1 MKKLLSML
9 LSLVMLVGCAVGLA
23 VPTSAAEPAAPS
35 ALPNG
40 NGIDLTKTWVDWS
53 ELGLLSTA
61 NSVDTDGMM
70 KIGTKNAQVW
80 SGNGD
85 AAILSEP
92 LAWHGASGIMFYVDA
107 SDVET
112 VDFMLEMLSD
122 GARPNNAT
130 NAATGYTQLNTTPN
144 TGSQTSAYRYNGT
157 AWTEI
162 STSTSYFAVDGA
174 QSGWYYVPLTSFIYK
189 GGSAKNLTTDNAYGK
204 NFVEFMSNFEK
215 ARVIRMSV
223 RSNVLGL
230 RFGDIKLVYELPE
243 NISEHYSTAPLFNNV
258 TISTQEGTAASIL
271 NGSAVTVTGMVGNG
285 TDKAANSTSS
295 SSNRAWLNDL
305 NVKNLANASGLRF
318 YVDASALDEGSAL
331 QLRLRLM
338 SDVKVASTTDVYKN
352 GGNGNLVSSPSW
364 GNPQYVC
371 RAENSVAYYFG
382 DDGSEGTLNIQSD
395 AADSNNGD
403 LFEALPANYKGYVY
417 IPFDSYWM
425 SAVSFNH
432 NGLYLPFSVAG
443 ANYPLT
449 QIAICHAIE
458 NYTAGGSDA
467 VTYKDFQVV
476 YEDTAF
482 SGASISLANNINVN
496 FYANIQDDTTLPT
509 LKYSVA
515 GTQKTVNGEKVS
527 DGVYK
532 FVCSDI
538 LPQMMTESIDAIL
551 SAKVG
556 DYTVSSKL
564 KYSIREYCETMLA
577 DSASTAEL
585 KTLLVDLLYYGDAAQ
600 KYAGYKTDDLA
611 TKNLSSEQKALRS
624 AETVSAITSQI
635 TNNGTVNADYSW
647 QTTALRLEGSLALK
661 LKLYVADTE
670 NLTAEVALNGRTT
683 VYDTFEEGAGY
694 YTVIFRNIGAAE
706 LDDEITL
713 TLKKNGETVGQTVT
727 CSVAAYLK
735 ALSENA
741 ENTEA
746 VNELIRSIYAYG
758 SSAKTYGAQ

>member
-9 LSLVMLVGCAVGLA
+9 LSLVMLVGCAVGLV
-23 VPTSAAEPAAPS
+23 VPASAAEPAAAPS

-40 NGIDLTKTWVDWS
+40 NGIDVTKTWVDWS
-53 ELGLLSTA
+53 ELGLISTF
-61 NSVDTDGMM
+61 NSVDDDGMM
-70 KIGTKNAQVW
+70 KIGTAKVQVW
-80 SGNGD
+80 SGSGNNT
-85 AAILSEP
+85 LSEP
-92 LAWHGASGIMFYVDA
+92 LAWHGASGVMFYVDA
-107 SDVET
+107 SDVEN

-122 GARPNNAT
+122 GSRPSSDTSN
-130 NAATGYTQLNTTPN
+130 GYTQLNTAPN
-144 TGSQTSAYRYNGT
+144 SGSTTTAYYYGGT
-157 AWTEI
+157 AWTKLT
-162 STSTSYFAVDGA
+162 TSTEYISVGTA

-223 RSNVLGL
+223 RSSVVGL
-230 RFGDIKLVYELPE
+230 KFGDINLVYELPE
-243 NISEHYSTAPLFNNV
+243 NISEQYSTAPLFD
-258 TISTQEGTAASIL
+258 TLTASTQEGGASATV
-271 NGSAVTVTGMVGNG
+271 NGGSVTVTNMN
-285 TDKAANSTSS
+285 ANSTSN
-295 SSNRAWLNDL
+295 SNTRSWLNGL
-305 NVKNLANASGLRF
+305 NVTNLANASGLRF
-318 YVDASALDEGSAL
+318 YVDASALDDDAAL
-331 QLRLRLM
+331 QLRIRLM
-338 SDVKVASTTDVYKN
+338 SNVKVASATDVYKN
-352 GGNGNLVSSPSW
+352 GGNGNLVSSPIW
-364 GNPQYVC
+364 PNPQYVC

-382 DDGSEGTLNIQSD
+382 DDGSEGTLNITSG
-395 AADSNNGD
+395 AADNSNGD
-403 LFEALPANYKGYVY
+403 LFEGLPANYKGYVY

-425 SAVSFNH
+425 CATSFNH

-458 NYTAGGSDA
+458 NYTTGDSDA
-467 VTYKDFQVV
+467 VTYSDFQVV

-482 SGASISLANNINVN
+482 SGASISLANNVNVN

-509 LKYSVA
+509 LKYSIA

-538 LPQMMTESIDAIL
+538 LPQMMTDSIDAML
-551 SAKVG
+551 SAKIG

-577 DSASTAEL
+577 DGTSDTEL
-585 KTLLVDLLYYGDAAQ
+585 KTLLVDLLYYGEAAQ

-611 TKNLSSEQKALRS
+611 TKNLSDEQKALRS
-624 AETVSAITSQI
+624 ADTVSAITAQI
-635 TNNGTVNADYSW
+635 TNGGSASEEYSW
-647 QTTALRLEGSLALK
+647 QSTALRCEGSLALK
-661 LKLYVADTE
+661 LKLYAADTE

-758 SSAKTYGAQ
+758 SSAKTYSAQ